1 MPKTVR
7 ALALVVCLLVAA
19 PAFPGQAYSNADLKE
34 LSTYTLTLD
43 GIYKVNRVMMNVVTE
58 MKKDPKVVQLIKI
71 QGEIEALKKKD
82 ERTDAEDE
90 KLQALEAQKEQI
102 DSQIDNPLTINDVGT
117 LNDWAAKLQK
127 DRIVSAAL
135 QKEGM
140 TATAFSRAFAGLLQA
155 GLAAGLQ
162 KAGIKQIPEGTNPA
176 NVKLVIDHEAELQK
190 MQQAWGD
197 AGK

>member
-7 ALALVVCLLVAA
+7 ALSLVVCLLAAA
-19 PAFPGQAYSNADLKE
+19 PVCAAQAYADADLKE
-34 LSTYTLTLD
+34 LSTYTLTMD
-43 GIYKVNRVMMNVVTE
+43 TIYKLNRVMQNYATE
-58 MKKDPKVVQLIKI
+58 MKKDPKFAQLAKV
-71 QGEIEALKKKD
+71 QGEVEALKKKE
-82 ERTDAEDE
+82 ERTEAEDQ
-90 KLQALEAQKEQI
+90 KLDALQAQEQ
-102 DSQIDNPLTINDVGT
+102 QIEDQIPNPLSLNDVGT

-127 DRIVSAAL
+127 DRVVASAL

-140 TATAFSRAFAGLLQA
+140 NATAFTRAFAALLQA

-197 AGK
+197 SGK

>member
-140 TATAFSRAFAGLLQA
+140 TATAFTRAFAALLQA

>member
-7 ALALVVCLLVAA
+7 AVALVVCLLVAA
-19 PAFPGQAYSNADLKE
+19 PAFAGQGYSNADLKE

-90 KLQALEAQKEQI
+90 KLQALEAQKEQF

-127 DRIVSAAL
+127 DRVVSAAL

-140 TATAFSRAFAGLLQA
+140 TATAFTRAFTALLQA

-176 NVKLVIDHEAELQK
+176 NVKLVIDHEDELQK